1 MPDGPGRAALVTGGS
16 AGIGLAVAGVL
27 VDTRHAVTIVGRDGD
42 RLAAAVEELRGRG
55 GNVTGMAADA
65 ADPDSVARVVS
76 DHVAAFG
83 RLDVVV
89 ANAGF
94 GVVGP
99 VQTLTVD
106 DYRRQFE
113 TNVFGVI
120 RTAHATLADL
130 RKTSGRFV
138 VIGSV
143 SSHVSVAGSSAYS
156 MSKFA
161 VRAFA
166 ASLGHEMVPHGVTV
180 TLISPGFVDSEIRRV
195 DNRGV
200 LREGGADSVPRWLI
214 VPTPV
219 AARQI
224 VRAIAR
230 RRREAV
236 ITGHGRIT
244 VFMQRHAPW
253 LIDWIV
259 SRFGV
264 KSRAQ
269 PPPAT

>member
-1 MPDGPGRAALVTGGS
+1 MVLAARRVDRLRALSDELTASGRRALAVPCDVTVEGDLGRAV
-16 AGIGLAVAGVL
+16 
-27 VDTRHAVTIVGRDGD
+27 
-42 RLAAAVEELRGRG
+42 AAAR
-55 GNVTGMAADA
+55 D
-65 ADPDSVARVVS
+65 
-76 DHVAAFG
+76 AFG

-99 VQTLTVD
+99 VQALTVD

-120 RTAHATLADL
+120 RTAHATVADL
-130 RKTSGRFV
+130 MKTRGRFV

-143 SSHVSVAGSSAYS
+143 SGHISVAGSSAYS

-166 ASLGHEMVPHGVTV
+166 ASLGHELAPHRVTV

-200 LREGGADSVPRWLI
+200 LRDGGADSVPRWLI

-219 AARQI
+219 AARRI

-236 ITGHGRIT
+236 ITGHGRTT

-253 LIDWIV
+253 LVHWIV

-269 PPPAT
+269 PPPAL

>member
-1 MPDGPGRAALVTGGS
+1 
-16 AGIGLAVAGVL
+16 
-27 VDTRHAVTIVGRDGD
+27 
-42 RLAAAVEELRGRG
+42 
-55 GNVTGMAADA
+55 
-65 ADPDSVARVVS
+65 
-76 DHVAAFG
+76 
-83 RLDVVV
+83 
-89 ANAGF
+89 
-94 GVVGP
+94 
-99 VQTLTVD
+99 
-106 DYRRQFE
+106 
-113 TNVFGVI
+113 
-120 RTAHATLADL
+120 
-130 RKTSGRFV
+130 
-138 VIGSV
+138 
-143 SSHVSVAGSSAYS
+143 

-166 ASLGHEMVPHGVTV
+166 ASLGHELVPHGVTV

-200 LREGGADSVPRWLI
+200 LREGGADSVPRWLV
-214 VPTPV
+214 VPTTV

-224 VRAIAR
+224 VHAIAR

-253 LIDWIV
+253 LVDWIV

-269 PPPAT
+269 PPSAT